1 MRFPGSVTVSNATY
15 GAVAREVALSAI
27 SAGFRNVVLMGDH
40 GGGQDAL
47 KQVAVELDRQWSAKG
62 AHVYY
67 VGDLYFKSQQQARE
81 YLSKRGKTMGAHA
94 GISDSSEVMYLDKEG
109 RWIRRDKLAAGEK
122 DSGVDGDPREASSE
136 LGRTM
141 LDFKVQAAV
150 AQIRSLTGAR
160 R

>member
-1 MRFPGSVTVSNATY
+1 
-15 GAVAREVALSAI
+15 
-27 SAGFRNVVLMGDH
+27 MGDH

-47 KQVAVELDRQWSAKG
+47 KRVAVELDREWSAKG

-81 YLSKRGKTMGAHA
+81 YLSKRGKTMGTHA

-109 RWIRRDKLAAGEK
+109 KWIRRDKLAAGEK
-122 DSGVDGDPREASSE
+122 DSGVDGDPRDASSE
-136 LGRTM
+136 LGKAI

-150 AQIRSLTGAR
+150 EQIRSLTSAKR
-160 R
+160 